1 MKKVLDNKSWDI
13 QSGNKSNEWV
23 DSINN
28 EIITKMKDIAPNFKI
43 LVSCIL
49 TQKVGAGL
57 HYDNS
62 AYWDSTTDGSITTKY
77 ENDSILCIC
86 TIFGVAI

>member
-1 MKKVLDNKSWDI
+1 MKNILENKNWDV

-28 EIITKMKDIAPNFKI
+28 EILSKMKDIAPNFKI

-57 HYDNS
+57 HYDNT
-62 AYWDSTTDGSITTKY
+62 AYWDPSTDGTVTAKY
-77 ENDSILCIC
+77 ENNTIICIC
-86 TIFGVAI
+86 TIFGIAI

>member
-1 MKKVLDNKSWDI
+1 MKKVLENINWDV
-13 QSGNKSNEWV
+13 QSSNKSNEWV

-28 EIITKMKDIAPNFKI
+28 EILNKMKDIAPNFKI

-57 HYDNS
+57 HYDNT
-62 AYWDSTTDGSITTKY
+62 AYWDPSTDGTVTAKY
-77 ENDSILCIC
+77 ENNTIICIC
-86 TIFGVAI
+86 TIFGIAI